1 MFRNIEIDQNHMEST
16 SQHNWLLGP
25 RKLAQQSPRNAQD
38 EASGR
43 ILQSEG
49 RFGTENVQRNHCQKK
64 RGEVESWEELSWVE
78 LSVCVPS
85 FPFLGSEF
93 ATWGSKKEAGDWT
106 QATSKCSA
114 LQKGWGGPLFRQL
127 LFRASLASRK
137 KMWEVCFFIRVLKA
151 NVHINKPQ
159 HK

>member
-1 MFRNIEIDQNHMEST
+1 MEST
-16 SQHNWLLGP
+16 RFSQHNWLLEP

-49 RFGTENVQRNHCQKK
+49 RFGTENHSKILSKGTRW
-64 RGEVESWEELSWVE
+64 SWELRGVE
-78 LSVCVPS
+78 LSVYVPS

-127 LFRASLASRK
+127 LFRASLASHK

-151 NVHINKPQ
+151 NVHSNTPQ